1 MTQEKMLKAITDT
14 ALLEIDKD
22 LVLSCAVLEDETRVL
37 SERTVIKALGGKR
50 GGSHWKRMK
59 ENPDG
64 AYLPIYVSASNLK
77 PFINDELALALNEPL
92 LFVPKGGKT
101 AFGLKAEMLPEICD
115 VWLKARD
122 ARILKGR
129 QHQIAEK
136 ADMLMRAFAKVGII
150 ALIDEATGYQYQRD
164 RFALNNLL
172 AIYLS
177 EERLKWA
184 KTFPDIF
191 YRLIYKLKGWSYPSG
206 TQKSQII
213 GNITNQ
219 LIYDKLPPG
228 VLPKLR
234 ELNPK
239 DPKTGRRRAKFFQH
253 LSADV
258 GQPDLRDHLLQVIA
272 LLRAAPNWRV
282 FDRLFK
288 RAFPTH
294 AELEE
299 QRQQRL
305 PGVPEPEDEY

>member
-1 MTQEKMLKAITDT
+1 MTENVLKATH
-14 ALLEIDKD
+14 EG
-22 LVLSCAVLEDETRVL
+22 VLTIGDSILHCAVLEDETSVLTQGDFLGAIGRVKKSKKVVSKLPPFL
-37 SERTVIKALGGKR
+37 SA
-50 GGSHWKRMK
+50 
-59 ENPDG
+59 D
-64 AYLPIYVSASNLK
+64 NLK
-77 PFINDELALALNEPL
+77 PFINKDLERSSTPIVFKAK
-92 LFVPKGGKT
+92 KGGGRRGI
-101 AFGLKAEMLPEICD
+101 AYGYKAELLPQVCN
-115 VWLKARD
+115 VFLQARD
-122 ARILKGR
+122 AGVLKSSQLHIALHCEILV
-129 QHQIAEK
+129 
-136 ADMLMRAFAKVGII
+136 RALATVGII
-150 ALIDEATGYQYQRD
+150 ALVHEATGYQYDRD
-164 RFALNNLL
+164 RDRLEQLL

-177 EERLKWA
+177 EERLRWA

-206 TQKSQII
+206 SQKSRII

-239 DPKTGRRRAKFFQH
+239 DPKTGRRKAKFFQH

-272 LLRAAPNWRV
+272 LLRAASNWHV

-288 RAFPTH
+288 RAFPTY

-299 QRQQRL
+299 QRQKSFPL
-305 PGVPEPEDEY
+305 PEMEDDLI

>member
-1 MTQEKMLKAITDT
+1 MVEKVLKATH
-14 ALLEIDKD
+14 EG
-22 LVLSCAVLEDETRVL
+22 VLTIGDSILHCAVLEDETSVLTQGDFLGAIGRVRRHGGTTGVLTDLPPFL
-37 SERTVIKALGGKR
+37 SAKNLEPFIGEDLRCSTAPIVFKAKKGGGRR
-50 GGSHWKRMK
+50 GI
-59 ENPDG
+59 
-64 AYLPIYVSASNLK
+64 AYGYKAELLPQVCNVFLQAKDAGVLK
-77 PFINDELALALNEPL
+77 PSQLHIALHCEILVRALA
-92 LFVPKGGKT
+92 T
-101 AFGLKAEMLPEICD
+101 
-115 VWLKARD
+115 
-122 ARILKGR
+122 
-129 QHQIAEK
+129 
-136 ADMLMRAFAKVGII
+136 VGII
-150 ALIDEATGYQYQRD
+150 ALVHEATGYQYDRD
-164 RFALNNLL
+164 RDRLEQLL

-206 TQKSQII
+206 TQKSRII

-272 LLRAAPNWRV
+272 LLRAASNWRV